1 MDRREHQLQSKSICQ
16 RLFNF
21 IRKIVASQADK
32 TVNLGC
38 PSNKGLTQIPEGRPY
53 EAALSGAKVELD
65 QGNASKNLDPCGPH
79 DKELSPVQLNGDDN
93 TSSPMIKDNSKD
105 SYMDSG
111 ERPEEKAPLTT
122 TAPEQKPIKKMV
134 SINDVVEEIST
145 PKKNKKMNKA
155 TNKLPSFEHE
165 DDLKPV
171 KSILKVGSKLNE
183 KSAESL

>member
-1 MDRREHQLQSKSICQ
+1 MSICH

-38 PSNKGLTQIPEGRPY
+38 PSNKGLTQIPEGRPC

-79 DKELSPVQLNGDDN
+79 DKELPPVQVNGDDN
-93 TSSPMIKDNSKD
+93 ISSSHMIKDNNKD
-105 SYMDSG
+105 SYTDSG
-111 ERPEEKAPLTT
+111 KRPEEKAPLTT